1 MFESSSGSSCRKLL
15 GEFVWVDA
23 GNVGRVWGDSV
34 LAEFGLTLAV
44 LAECGLTLAVLAE
57 CGLTLAVLAECGV
70 TLAVLAECGLTLCW
84 QLERAH
90 LSGGYS
96 PCTRTGGHSPCI

>member
-34 LAEFGLTLAV
+34 LAEF
-44 LAECGLTLAVLAE
+44 
-57 CGLTLAVLAECGV
+57 GLTLAVLAECGV

>member
-1 MFESSSGSSCRKLL
+1 LFESSSGSSCRKLL

-23 GNVGRVWGDSV
+23 GNVGRVWDDS
-34 LAEFGLTLAV
+34 
-44 LAECGLTLAVLAE
+44 VLAE